1 MGRNAPKPSTSRLRV
16 GLAFVQGR
24 KGPWLA
30 RAGKI
35 RNGLILV
42 GMLALRLHQNDLTQ
56 TKEIIMTILKT
67 LNFAA
72 MPATIRL
79 TPEQHRRSNLIAKLI
94 EQKALAEADQTGRE
108 LSLTRR
114 RWVKAEDGTKHLM
127 DTPKRL
133 RRWWVMDAKGDCLL
147 AVRYGSK
154 ILELER
160 GLSAIV
166 VGKPDKLIPTID
178 ALISAVN
185 AGELDPHLAKMGFG
199 SEIKPTPK

>member
-1 MGRNAPKPSTSRLRV
+1 
-16 GLAFVQGR
+16 
-24 KGPWLA
+24 
-30 RAGKI
+30 
-35 RNGLILV
+35 LILV
-42 GMLALRLHQNDLTQ
+42 GNLALRLHQNDLTL

-79 TPEQHRRSNLIAKLI
+79 TPEQHRRSKLIAKLI

-133 RRWWVMDAKGDCLL
+133 RRWWVIDAKGDCLL

-154 ILELER
+154 VLEFER

-199 SEIKPTPK
+199 SEMKPATK